1 MTDKKEDLEQ
11 RLHEIR
17 LRRFR
22 ERGERLKEERKR
34 LGLSKVDFANVLGIH
49 RNTQGNYEAGR
60 EPPVPYLLAIQELGV
75 DIAYVMDGE
84 RLSGFPSQCAMVT
97 ERIFKTAQQLGIS
110 DLDEEALS
118 GLAYLLA
125 KDEQH
130 SSSGLDD
137 CLEEQQSNDLIR
149 WAFKS
154 GPEFREAFSAIGSYG
169 TMGTD
174 TCPSPRHEA
183 EMILE
188 TLQLY
193 EEKKESLHLD
203 LHDNIRIVA
212 EFVVNSR
219 LLPKAPDQ
227 V

>member
-1 MTDKKEDLEQ
+1 MTDKKADLEQ

-17 LRRFR
+17 ERRFR

-34 LGLSKVDFANVLGIH
+34 LGLSKIDFANTLGIH

-84 RLSGFPSQCAMVT
+84 RLAGFPSQCAMVT

-110 DLDEEALS
+110 DLDEEALAS
-118 GLAYLLA
+118 LAYLLA
-125 KDEQH
+125 KNEQH
-130 SSSGLDD
+130 CSSGLDD
-137 CLEEQQSNDLIR
+137 CLEEQQTNDLVR
-149 WAFKS
+149 WAFKC
-154 GPEFREAFSAIGSYG
+154 GPEFREAFSAIGTYS
-169 TMGTD
+169 TMGID
-174 TCPSPRHEA
+174 TSPAPRQEA

-188 TLQLY
+188 TLQLH

-203 LHDNIRIVA
+203 LHNNIRTVA

-219 LLPKAPDQ
+219 SLAKPPDQ
-227 V
+227 A